1 MKKNKILIK
10 IINLLVDG
18 GFLLA
23 VMIFFNFNYYF
34 SLIFIL
40 TSLII
45 LFFQRTY
52 TTKIQLVIKEMV
64 KIVIGLMISLPM
76 AIVLN
81 YLIFKQNLLNKD
93 IWQIFIA
100 SLLVII
106 VSHLV
111 FRIIQWFL
119 IRFAKWQIRILI
131 FGFSRSAERL
141 IEEFSN
147 QNLIQVVGILDNVI
161 SKGTEIGGIKVL
173 GKLDNIEKFILEK
186 KIDQV
191 FQASNTEQTINLLN
205 ICLKNKVELK
215 ILPNLLGVYRHQIEA
230 EEIMGISLLRISPTP
245 IMGWG
250 SITKRVFDI
259 ILTTMLISLL
269 SPLFIINLMRLKILK
284 PNKPTIVRQ
293 SRFNGYLNREF
304 LMFHFRDALMLPL
317 KTISKNYQ
325 KNTLLLGRIK
335 SATKK
340 SSFWMILAEMPG
352 LFNVFLGNL
361 SLIGPRPPY
370 PLEAQYYHSFYCQRF
385 VIKPGLISPATI
397 TGRNKNFQEM
407 FDDDCRYIEKWSL
420 WLDVKI
426 LFLSFVYIFKKTI
439 L

>member
-52 TTKIQLVIKEMV
+52 TTKIQLVIEEMV
-64 KIVIGLMISLPM
+64 KIAIGLMISLPM

-81 YLIFKQNLLNKD
+81 YLIFNQSLLVKD

-147 QNLIQVVGILDNVI
+147 QNLIQVVGILDNII

-230 EEIMGISLLRISPTP
+230 EEIARHLGQ
-245 IMGWG
+245 
-250 SITKRVFDI
+250 
-259 ILTTMLISLL
+259 
-269 SPLFIINLMRLKILK
+269 LMRL
-284 PNKPTIVRQ
+284 VEDEGVDARQ
-293 SRFNGYLNREF
+293 
-304 LMFHFRDALMLPL
+304 H
-317 KTISKNYQ
+317 
-325 KNTLLLGRIK
+325 
-335 SATKK
+335 
-340 SSFWMILAEMPG
+340 LAET
-352 LFNVFLGNL
+352 
-361 SLIGPRPPY
+361 
-370 PLEAQYYHSFYCQRF
+370 F
-385 VIKPGLISPATI
+385 VA
-397 TGRNKNFQEM
+397 
-407 FDDDCRYIEKWSL
+407 
-420 WLDVKI
+420 
-426 LFLSFVYIFKKTI
+426 
-439 L
+439 